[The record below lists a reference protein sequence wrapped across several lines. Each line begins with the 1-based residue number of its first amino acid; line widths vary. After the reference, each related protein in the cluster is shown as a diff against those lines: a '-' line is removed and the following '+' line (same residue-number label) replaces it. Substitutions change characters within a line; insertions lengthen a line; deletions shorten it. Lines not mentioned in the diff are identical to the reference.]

1 MKQINMDQGMNTLMK
16 KYGNYLIF
24 IILIIVCSMLSPAF
38 LTVKNVTSVLRQISI
53 TGILAF
59 AEMLLIISG
68 YIDLSLGAVV
78 AFSGMVS
85 VNAYL
90 STGSYLMTFLTAIT
104 VAVICCSCSGFLVAK
119 IKLPAFIATMA
130 MDSIARGACYMYT
143 NGQPIYK
150 IGDYGKISSGYI
162 GPVPIP
168 VVFLMVI
175 AVIVWILLSKTTFGR
190 NIYAIGG
197 NQDAAN
203 ASGINVKRTTI
214 LVYAV
219 AGILTGVAAVLQ
231 IARVNSGLPDT
242 AMNYHGDAIASTV
255 IGGTSFTGG
264 IGTAPGTFIDSV
276 IMGIISNIL
285 NLTGVQS
292 YVQNVVKGLIIIGA
306 VAMDLI
312 SKNRRIRKKS
322 VKTQ

>member
-264 IGTAPGTFIDSV
+264 IGTAPGTFIGSV

-292 YVQNVVKGLIIIGA
+292 YWLTHFTAGCVIPRPKLW
-306 VAMDLI
+306 
-312 SKNRRIRKKS
+312 RRSIRMWS
-322 VKTQ
+322 IR

>member
-264 IGTAPGTFIDSV
+264 IGTAPGTFIGSV

-322 VKTQ
+322 VKNQ

>member
-264 IGTAPGTFIDSV
+264 IGTAPGTFIGSV

-312 SKNRRIRKKS
+312 SKNRRIRIKS

>member
-214 LVYAV
+214 LVYAC
-219 AGILTGVAAVLQ
+219 LL
-231 IARVNSGLPDT
+231 
-242 AMNYHGDAIASTV
+242 Y
-255 IGGTSFTGG
+255 TS
-264 IGTAPGTFIDSV
+264 
-276 IMGIISNIL
+276 
-285 NLTGVQS
+285 
-292 YVQNVVKGLIIIGA
+292 
-306 VAMDLI
+306 
-312 SKNRRIRKKS
+312 
-322 VKTQ
+322 